1 MTKGIKRFYPDGHL
15 IKIITFKLYI
25 GGVYHSRP
33 PFIRL
38 CQTYY
43 HRKSGTRLC
52 TSVNRQETLG
62 KEN

>member
-25 GGVYHSRP
+25 GGVYHSRT

-43 HRKSGTRLC
+43 HTTFLARVA
-52 TSVNRQETLG
+52 VNLNR
-62 KEN
+62 